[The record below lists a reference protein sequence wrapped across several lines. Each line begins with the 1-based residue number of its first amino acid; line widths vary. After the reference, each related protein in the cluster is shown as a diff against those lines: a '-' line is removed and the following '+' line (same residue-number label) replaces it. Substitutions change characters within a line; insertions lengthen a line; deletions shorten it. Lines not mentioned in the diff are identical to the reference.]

1 MVRMKAVS
9 FRGKEKFGCSSGSN
23 CIREGMDDD
32 EKEMLI
38 VFVLFYLIG
47 PLPEGEN
54 FV

>member
-1 MVRMKAVS
+1 MKAVS

-32 EKEMLI
+32 EKRCLLCLY
-38 VFVLFYLIG
+38 FFYLIG